1 MKKWQI
7 QAPENS
13 HNIKIDITVVFFFF
27 FLKCLNRFSLTA
39 TALFIPNWMKKCMWH
54 LLFLPDKTSISVLG
68 SSVKI
73 PRRHPDRW
81 CFLHL
86 IAARV
91 SFWMLPN
98 KQAAAHWKALT
109 LIWSRNTGC
118 RLSFLIMQP
127 ALTFPLW
134 RLFWRFPFAFEYSS
148 VFFLSVISAA
158 KPAARSLCSAPNIHV
173 EHEHLEQPGCVKVL
187 WGLCRIGRDST
198 QSDSVADRW
207 CKSLIPFLAS
217 QYLSACFPFYF
228 LTMSQAFSIY
238 PWKIPS

>member
-13 HNIKIDITVVFFFF
+13 HNIKIDITVVV
-27 FLKCLNRFSLTA
+27 FLKCLNRFGLTA

-54 LLFLPDKTSISVLG
+54 SLFLPDKTSISVLG

-73 PRRHPDRW
+73 PRRHPDRG

-86 IAARV
+86 IAARG

-98 KQAAAHWKALT
+98 KQMTAHWKALT
-109 LIWSRNTGC
+109 LIWSRNTRC

-134 RLFWRFPFAFEYSS
+134 RLFWRFPFSLWILVCLFSVSHLSS
-148 VFFLSVISAA
+148 KASH
-158 KPAARSLCSAPNIHV
+158 SLF
-173 EHEHLEQPGCVKVL
+173 VL
-187 WGLCRIGRDST
+187 
-198 QSDSVADRW
+198 
-207 CKSLIPFLAS
+207 
-217 QYLSACFPFYF
+217 CF
-228 LTMSQAFSIY
+228 
-238 PWKIPS
+238 